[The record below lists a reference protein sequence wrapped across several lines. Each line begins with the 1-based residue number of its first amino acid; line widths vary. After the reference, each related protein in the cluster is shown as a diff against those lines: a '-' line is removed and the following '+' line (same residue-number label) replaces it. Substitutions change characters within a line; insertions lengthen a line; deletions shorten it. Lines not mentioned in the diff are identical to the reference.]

1 MTQGSKG
8 EGEGGGAALKKKK
21 QGQKEE
27 ERRAQF
33 LLLHRLQSKSFF
45 VVGRKKIISYDTKN
59 KPFGNFWK
67 GSHLNTYIHI
77 IQCTQDAE

>member
-8 EGEGGGAALKKKK
+8 EGEGGGAALKNK

-27 ERRAQF
+27 EKRAQL
-33 LLLHRLQSKSFF
+33 LLLHRLQSKSYF

-67 GSHLNTYIHI
+67 GSRLNTYIHI
-77 IQCTQDAE
+77 IQCIQDAE